1 MITETPQTEGK
12 RTHTNLVLQK
22 RCDVTPR
29 GGFFPNPGPRVYVPR
44 TSHARTGFWKVC
56 FRLPGEH
63 PAKVGCCSI
72 TYDVV
77 AVEFKHRA
85 RGIEDSSDEVEGFGE
100 AADDSGVG
108 EAVETNTYKE
118 VCG

>member
-1 MITETPQTEGK
+1 VASFQIQGHASTYPEPLTRAK
-12 RTHTNLVLQK
+12 
-22 RCDVTPR
+22 
-29 GGFFPNPGPRVYVPR
+29 
-44 TSHARTGFWKVC
+44 TSRKVC
-56 FRLPGEH
+56 FRFSGEH
-63 PAKVGCCSI
+63 PTKVTCCSI